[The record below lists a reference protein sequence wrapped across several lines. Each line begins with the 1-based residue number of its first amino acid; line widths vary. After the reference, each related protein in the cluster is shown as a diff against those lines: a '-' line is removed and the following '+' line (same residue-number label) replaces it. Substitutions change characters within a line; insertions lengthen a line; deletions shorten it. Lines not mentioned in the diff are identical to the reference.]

1 MEMNAVSVSEMD
13 SDLEFIKMVES
24 QEGLCEEFK
33 KVLLSIPIIN
43 KDLEH
48 KKIIDN
54 IEETQKFIPL
64 FEMYKEQ
71 VAQVQEE
78 EQIVQELVAQV
89 QEQVPQVKEEEQIVQ
104 ELVAAPVQVEKQL
117 SEEFLKFVESMPET
131 THTLIANYNSYSNLE
146 KTYLCNKLR
155 GENADI
161 LNLLE
166 FYMNDIY
173 PGDYY
178 FGIPFA
184 LNAIVKQKQSQ
195 IVEKIKSGIELS
207 NDEENILDDG
217 SHSGCSFCG
226 LMYWLKIIFQK
237 MQGDSLDNYHI
248 VFNEKGEKRIV
259 PLFEKY

>member
-1 MEMNAVSVSEMD
+1 MNAVSQ
-13 SDLEFIKMVES
+13 KMVES
-24 QEGLCEEFK
+24 QEDPCEKFEK
-33 KVLLSIPIIN
+33 LVVSLIN
-43 KDLEH
+43 KGLEEINL
-48 KKIIDN
+48 K
-54 IEETQKFIPL
+54 EE
-64 FEMYKEQ
+64 
-71 VAQVQEE
+71 VAQAQVEE
-78 EQIVQELVAQV
+78 PPVAPV
-89 QEQVPQVKEEEQIVQ
+89 QEQVAPV
-104 ELVAAPVQVEKQL
+104 APVQVEEQL
-117 SEEFLKFVESMPET
+117 SEEFVNLVESMPKT

-146 KTYLCNKLR
+146 ISYLCNKLR

-207 NDEENILDDG
+207 NDEENIIDDG

-226 LMYWLKIIFQK
+226 LTYWLKIIFQK
-237 MQGDSLDNYHI
+237 MQGDSIDDYHI